1 MKYSKLIFFC
11 LSAFICLSS
20 SAQVD
25 LFTGT
30 WNIQHASTTN
40 SPLIEMELQIAAPD
54 KNLLY
59 PAQLRLNCDSF
70 HATYNLLLVKR
81 NARQLG
87 IGRQKVPE
95 YEMPF
100 SIGNWTVY
108 LNGTFDM
115 SRDNKGQ
122 PMLTVNRVTTGKYG
136 ADMPDIKSF
145 AVSNIKTAETLRA
158 FLKDAEISL
167 RKKNHEPWQSLQADS
182 MLHSPTYGTYYGIQD
197 TVFVSSRECRIEF
210 PGSKKNDNG
219 IISVLFN
226 GTTIID
232 QAYLGYKK
240 PQEEVLLDTG
250 LNTLVFY
257 AENYGKT
264 AANTGKMQISCGK
277 NRSLLNFADKKDVG
291 ATFIVAR
298 IVYFPPKEER
308 SENENELWKLSPE
321 FQLQNS
327 DNVFYYPDKMKSDAY
342 KKLPVKQVPDSTLY
356 RNVKLLGNIDATA
369 RQITLAIWDDAV
381 EDGDSISLSINGKWI
396 VQGLAVKKRPQF
408 IIVTLEPG
416 QNKITFVADNLG
428 SIIPNTS
435 VLEIIDGKKRKSF
448 MIDTDLNQNNL
459 VNIYYD
465 VGLPAR

>member
-1 MKYSKLIFFC
+1 MNFSKRIFLFLFAC
-11 LSAFICLSS
+11 SFLTASG
-20 SAQVD
+20 QVD
-25 LFTGT
+25 PFTGT
-30 WNIQHASTTN
+30 WNIHHAPTGN
-40 SPLIEMELQIAAPD
+40 SPQIEMELQIASPD
-54 KNLLY
+54 KNQLY
-59 PAQLRLNCDSF
+59 PAQLRLRCNDF
-70 HATYNLLLVKR
+70 QATYNLLLVKR
-81 NARQLG
+81 NVRQLG
-87 IGRQKVPE
+87 IGRQKIPE
-95 YEMPF
+95 TEMPF

-108 LNGTFDM
+108 LNGILDL

-122 PMLTVNRVTTGKYG
+122 PLLTVSRVTTGKYG
-136 ADMPDIKSF
+136 ADMPDIKSY
-145 AVSNIKTAETLRA
+145 AATNVKTAESLRN

-167 RKKNHEPWQSLQADS
+167 RKKNNEPWQSLQADS
-182 MLHSPTYGTYYGIQD
+182 ILHSPTYGTYYGIQD
-197 TVFVSSRECRIEF
+197 TIFVSSRECRIEF
-210 PGSKKNDNG
+210 PGSKKNENG
-219 IISVLFN
+219 IISLLVN
-226 GTTIID
+226 GLTIID

-240 PQEEVLLDTG
+240 PKEEILLDTG

-264 AANTGKMQISCGK
+264 AANTGKMHISCGR

-342 KKLPVKQVPDSTLY
+342 KKLPVKPVTDSTLY

-408 IIVTLEPG
+408 IIVTLDPG

-465 VGLPAR
+465 AGNPGR